1 MKNLLIGSRAL
12 AIVDPSFKCS
22 PDADWDVISPYEIT
36 GCEWHDPW
44 LLNNEDLD
52 AYAMRT
58 AVLLPCGEYAYPVNA
73 VGLSLIKRSHLHRD
87 IGFDKHI
94 AMYHRHL
101 SYLRIKWD
109 NADIE
114 FLKERIR
121 ATEIRFPQ
129 HGPNLNQT
137 KDDFFDDAV
146 VKKYDHD
153 YLHELVAYNDSPMY
167 TRMLR
172 GDGTVFCRKEVWDT
186 FSHEEKLQTAAE
198 ETTVIAIERF
208 MVPKE
213 WDFNSRIAYNRS
225 LKKVCTTLCKG
236 WFRDFAI
243 DNYPAL
249 LGMFDKQRILNVKSK
264 LGV

>member
-1 MKNLLIGSRAL
+1 L
-12 AIVDPSFKCS
+12 
-22 PDADWDVISPYEIT
+22 T
-36 GCEWHDPW
+36 
-44 LLNNEDLD
+44 
-52 AYAMRT
+52 
-58 AVLLPCGEYAYPVNA
+58 
-73 VGLSLIKRSHLHRD
+73 KRSHLHRD

-94 AMYHRHL
+94 AMYHK
-101 SYLRIKWD
+101 YLKKYEVMWTP
-109 NADIE
+109 ADRE

-121 ATEIRFPQ
+121 ATEARFPQ
-129 HGPNLNQT
+129 QGPNLNQM

-153 YLHELVAYNDSPMY
+153 YLHELVTYNDAPMY

-213 WDFNSRIAYNRS
+213 WDFNPRIAYNRA

-243 DNYPAL
+243 DNYPGL

>member
-12 AIVDPSFKCS
+12 DLAAPSFSCS
-22 PDADWDVISPYEIT
+22 PDADWDVISHSPIE

-44 LLNNEDLD
+44 LLNNEDLEV
-52 AYAMRT
+52 YASAIIQLPNDYMGY
-58 AVLLPCGEYAYPVNA
+58 AVNG

-87 IGFDKHI
+87 VGFEKHI
-94 AMYHRHL
+94 TMYHK
-101 SYLRIKWD
+101 YLKRFETLWTD
-109 NADIE
+109 SDRE

-129 HGPNLNQT
+129 RGPNLNQM

-146 VKKYDHD
+146 TKKYDHD
-153 YLHELVAYNDSPMY
+153 YLHELVAFNDVPMY
-167 TRMLR
+167 TKMLR
-172 GDGTVFCRKEVWDT
+172 GDGTVWCNKDVWDT
-186 FSHEEKLQTAAE
+186 FSHLEKLQTVAE
-198 ETTVIAIERF
+198 EVMVIAIERF
-208 MVPKE
+208 MIPKE
-213 WDFNSRIAYNRS
+213 WDFNSRIAYNRA

-243 DNYPAL
+243 DNYPLL

-264 LGV
+264 LGE

>member
-12 AIVDPSFKCS
+12 AIIDPSFNCF

-44 LLNNEDLD
+44 LLNNIYLYEYTSQDI
-52 AYAMRT
+52 
-58 AVLLPCGEYAYPVNA
+58 VELPCGEYAYSVNGI
-73 VGLSLIKRSHLHRD
+73 GLSLIKRSHLHRN

-94 AMYHRHL
+94 TMYHK
-101 SYLRIKWD
+101 YLKQYEVMWTP
-109 NADIE
+109 ADRE

-121 ATEIRFPQ
+121 ATEVRFPQ
-129 HGPNLNQT
+129 QGPNLNQM
-137 KDDFFDDAV
+137 KDGFFDDAV

-186 FSHEEKLQTAAE
+186 FSYEEKLQTAAE

-208 MVPKE
+208 MIPKE
-213 WDFNSRIAYNRS
+213 WDFNTHIAYNRS